1 MFTFLVTVIVI
12 LCIAYLR
19 RIIRGLQVAL
29 HAVQFAMYPYALMAR
44 RKDFEGGMDLV
55 LQVMS
60 LGMMSKTDRMRR
72 IAMKWNSLVE
82 SMDSEKEDEK

>member
-1 MFTFLVTVIVI
+1 
-12 LCIAYLR
+12 
-19 RIIRGLQVAL
+19 
-29 HAVQFAMYPYALMAR
+29 MAR